1 MENFDLKKFLVENK
15 LTTNSRMLNESDEQI
30 NRVRNWKQFLN
41 EDNDI
46 KQANPGETIEVQADL
61 PIKGEVYLTDSDIAY
76 HGGLIDNIDD
86 YLSKTA
92 LYITKSKGSAVS
104 WNLKGHLFTRL
115 YEVKIK
121 KGSKFINSSPG
132 GRDASENRLND
143 EKEALLPLGIVGMAD
158 NELRH
163 SSEGNAMSEGL
174 ILHKSAIESFRVVP
188 FREILND
195 ENLRNQNVKNVSD
208 SSLLTFELDT
218 IVTIEKFYNSI
229 CAKVFKKK
237 YPDIT
242 QKIKSGEG
250 ELADMMYQTFGLY
263 PLDDKN
269 SHKIIIKYIY
279 KNKNIQ
285 SEIDNIVESM
295 SNEELKRFIL
305 SK

>member
-1 MENFDLKKFLVENK
+1 MRYLKIFE
-15 LTTNSRMLNESDEQI
+15 D
-30 NRVRNWKQFLN
+30 WKQFLN
-41 EDNDI
+41 ENTDI
-46 KQANPGETIEVQADL
+46 KQAKPGEIIEVQADL
-61 PIKGEVYLTDSDIAY
+61 PIKGEVYITDADIAY
-76 HGGLIDNIDD
+76 HGGLIDDIDD

-92 LYITKSKGSAVS
+92 LYVTKSKDSALR
-104 WNLKGHLFTRL
+104 WNKKQLVFTRL

-132 GRDASENRLND
+132 GHDASENVLND

-158 NELRH
+158 KDFRFNI
-163 SSEGNAMSEGL
+163 EGNVMSEGL

-195 ENLRNQNVKNVSD
+195 KNLRNQNVKNVSD
-208 SSLLTFELDT
+208 SSLLTSDSS
-218 IVTIEKFYNSI
+218 IVTIEKFYDSI

-242 QKIKSGEG
+242 QKIKSGE
-250 ELADMMYQTFGLY
+250 LNKSPFRVY
-263 PLDDKN
+263 PLKDEYSLKD
-269 SHKIIIKYIY
+269 IILYIY

-285 SEIDNIVESM
+285 SEIDSIVESM
-295 SNEELKRFIL
+295 SNEELRKFIL

>member
-1 MENFDLKKFLVENK
+1 MKHIKSFK
-15 LTTNSRMLNESDEQI
+15 LFES
-30 NRVRNWKQFLN
+30 K
-41 EDNDI
+41 
-46 KQANPGETIEVQADL
+46 PGETIEVQADI
-61 PIKGEVYLTDSDIAY
+61 PIKGEVYITDVDIAY

-121 KGSKFINSSPG
+121 KGSKFINSSPAG
-132 GRDASENRLND
+132 LDASTNRLND
-143 EKEALLPLGIVGMAD
+143 EKEVLLPLGIVGMAD
-158 NELRH
+158 NGFRH
-163 SSEGNAMSEGL
+163 NIEGNVMTEGL

-195 ENLRNQNVKNVSD
+195 KNLRNRNVDNPSIITLKSD
-208 SSLLTFELDT
+208 NL
-218 IVTIEKFYNSI
+218 VTIEKLYEAI
-229 CAKVFKKK
+229 CVKVFRKE
-237 YPDIT
+237 YTDIT
-242 QKIKSGEG
+242 QKIKSGEL
-250 ELADMMYQTFGLY
+250 ERGLFKRSY
-263 PLDDKN
+263 PLDDVSSFN
-269 SHKIIIKYIY
+269 RIESYIY

-295 SNEELKRFIL
+295 SNEELEKFLL

>member
-1 MENFDLKKFLVENK
+1 MSKEI
-15 LTTNSRMLNESDEQI
+15 REQI
-30 NRVRNWKQFLN
+30 DRVRNWKPILN
-41 EDNDI
+41 ENNDI

-61 PIKGEVYLTDSDIAY
+61 LIKGEVYLTDSDIAY
-76 HGGLIDNIDD
+76 HSGIIDNIDD

-92 LYITKSKGSAVS
+92 LYLTKKKGSAVS
-104 WNLKGHLFTRL
+104 WNKKGFVFTRL

-143 EKEALLPLGIVGMAD
+143 EKEALLPFGIVGMAD
-158 NELRH
+158 DEFRNNI
-163 SSEGNAMSEGL
+163 EGNAMSEGL

-250 ELADMMYQTFGLY
+250 ELVDMMYQTFGLY

-269 SHKIIIKYIY
+269 SHKIIIKYIL

-295 SNEELKRFIL
+295 SNEELERFIL

>member
-61 PIKGEVYLTDSDIAY
+61 LIKGEVYLTDSDIAY
-76 HGGLIDNIDD
+76 HSGIIDNIDD

-92 LYITKSKGSAVS
+92 LYLTKKKGSAVS
-104 WNLKGHLFTRL
+104 WNKKGFVFTRL
-115 YEVKIK
+115 YEVRIK
-121 KGSKFINSSPG
+121 KGSKFINSSPAG
-132 GRDASENRLND
+132 GDVSDNRLND

-158 NELRH
+158 NNFRNNI
-163 SSEGNAMSEGL
+163 EGNVMSEGL

-195 ENLRNQNVKNVSD
+195 DNLRNRNFIHQSEVTSNLGLIGKP
-208 SSLLTFELDT
+208 LF
-218 IVTIEKFYNSI
+218 TIEDFYRAI
-229 CAKVFKKK
+229 CAKVFRKK
-237 YPDIT
+237 YPDII
-242 QKIKSGEG
+242 QKIKSGEL
-250 ELADMMYQTFGLY
+250 ERNPFIRSY
-263 PLDDKN
+263 PLDDDDDV
-269 SHKIIIKYIY
+269 SSFSIESYIR

-285 SEIDNIVESM
+285 SEMDNIVESM
-295 SNEELKRFIL
+295 SNEELERFIL

>member
-1 MENFDLKKFLVENK
+1 MGLEKKLKYDMKYLK
-15 LTTNSRMLNESDEQI
+15 LFEY
-30 NRVRNWKQFLN
+30 WKQFLN
-41 EDNDI
+41 ENTDI
-46 KQANPGETIEVQADL
+46 KQAKPGEIIEVQADT
-61 PIKGEVYLTDSDIAY
+61 PIKGEVYITDADIAY
-76 HGGLIDNIDD
+76 HGGLIDDIDD

-92 LYITKSKGSAVS
+92 LYLTKKKVSAVR
-104 WNLKGHLFTRL
+104 WNKKGHLFTRL

-132 GRDASENRLND
+132 GTDASENRLND

-158 NELRH
+158 NEFRNNI
-163 SSEGNAMSEGL
+163 EGNAMSEGL
-174 ILHKSAIESFRVVP
+174 ILDKSAIESFRVVP

-218 IVTIEKFYNSI
+218 IVTIEKFYDSI

-242 QKIKSGEG
+242 QKIKSGE
-250 ELADMMYQTFGLY
+250 LNKSPFRVY
-263 PLDDKN
+263 PLKDEYSLKD
-269 SHKIIIKYIY
+269 IIMYIY

-285 SEIDNIVESM
+285 SEIDSIVESM
-295 SNEELKRFIL
+295 SNEELRKFIL

>member
-1 MENFDLKKFLVENK
+1 MSKEI
-15 LTTNSRMLNESDEQI
+15 REQI
-30 NRVRNWKQFLN
+30 DRVRNWKPILN
-41 EDNDI
+41 ENNDI
-46 KQANPGETIEVQADL
+46 KQANPGETIEVQADV

-86 YLSKTA
+86 YLSKTG
-92 LYITKSKGSAVS
+92 LYLTKSKGSAVS
-104 WNLKGHLFTRL
+104 WNKKGHLFTRL

-121 KGSKFINSSPG
+121 KGSKFINSSPAG
-132 GRDASENRLND
+132 HDASENRLND

-163 SSEGNAMSEGL
+163 NNKGSVMSEGL

-195 ENLRNQNVKNVSD
+195 DNLRNRNVNNPSII
-208 SSLLTFELDT
+208 TQIADT
-218 IVTIEKFYNSI
+218 LVTIERLYMAI
-229 CAKVFKKK
+229 CAKVFRKK
-237 YPDIT
+237 YPDII
-242 QKIKSGEG
+242 QKIKSGELERNPFRG
-250 ELADMMYQTFGLY
+250 SY
-263 PLDDKN
+263 PLDDV
-269 SHKIIIKYIY
+269 SSFSIESYIR

-295 SNEELKRFIL
+295 SNEELERFIM